1 MDMRSACVRAS
12 RLVALVYNYGS
23 LWDINSLMHFLTM
36 RSIQILFQMRSLVL
50 RTHSVVNRLY
60 QMHVLLHLICIRR
73 NDTSESVI
81 YCLLLH

>member
-1 MDMRSACVRAS
+1 MDMRSACVRAA
-12 RLVALVYNYGS
+12 RPVALVYDYGS
-23 LWDINSLMHFLTM
+23 LWDTNSLMHSSLCEAYEYF
-36 RSIQILFQMRSLVL
+36 FQMCSLIL

-73 NDTSESVI
+73 NDTSKSVI